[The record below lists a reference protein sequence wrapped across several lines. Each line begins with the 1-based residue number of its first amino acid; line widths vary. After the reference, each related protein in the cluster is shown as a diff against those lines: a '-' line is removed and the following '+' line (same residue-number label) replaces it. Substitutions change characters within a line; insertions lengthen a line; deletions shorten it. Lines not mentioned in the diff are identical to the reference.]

1 MQALPIWATLLV
13 GLATGA
19 ATLVGGVLILYVGS
33 AFDLILAFS
42 AGAVIGVAVF
52 DLLPEGLELAGA
64 SHSPL
69 VITAAVAGGLLFYLT
84 AARASTARRRG
95 QSGRRHLAP
104 ASLTVHSFVDGLAI
118 GLAFHVAPSAAFTVA
133 IGVLAHDFID
143 GANTVTLSLSSGS
156 SIPTARAWLAAD
168 AAAPLAGILVA
179 EAIDVPGIVLSV
191 LLGLFSG
198 FFLYIG
204 ASELLL
210 LSVVRRPQLSTVCAT
225 GFGMALIFA
234 AISLSNI

>member
-1 MQALPIWATLLV
+1 MAALPIWAILLV

-42 AGAVIGVAVF
+42 AGAMIGVALF
-52 DLLPEGLELAGA
+52 DLLPEGLQLAGP
-64 SHSPL
+64 SHNAL
-69 VITAAVAGGLLFYLT
+69 FVTVAVAAGLFFYFT
-84 AARASTARRRG
+84 AARASTTLRRRE
-95 QSGRRHLAP
+95 SGRRHLAP
-104 ASLTVHSFVDGLAI
+104 ASLTVHSLVDGLAI
-118 GLAFHVAPSAAFTVA
+118 GLAFHVAPTAAFTVA

-143 GANTVTLSLSSGS
+143 GANTVTLSLASGS
-156 SIPTARAWLAAD
+156 AIPTARAWLAAD
-168 AAAPLAGILVA
+168 AAAPLVGMLVA
-179 EAIDVPGIVLSV
+179 GAIDVPRIVLAV

-204 ASELLL
+204 ASELLP

-225 GFGMALIFA
+225 GVGMVLIFA